1 MALNWSKAAEVGG
14 RSIRESGML
23 IGGMMLDVEK
33 LREARLEA
41 GKVRAEEREFSTAA
55 AGLTAAQ
62 KAYKAVYDNDYA
74 IYKMLEQE
82 WAKAPASGVDAV
94 NSESEAAWKADLKS
108 RMNEAWD
115 TTENSKYDFL
125 RSSGIDYKKQ
135 PDPPVITDSG
145 LIQGMELSSLVEAGL
160 GDMTKK
166 AKLMAKYQKKLEK
179 GEMLNLKD
187 NMKDVQDA
195 IIRWNEQ
202 QSINAGRGKLSGPD
216 KEALTLTRDELAAVR
231 KGIRE
236 AIREWKEEVVPP
248 APQTTGMI
256 SQVEDRAAGSPMG
269 YGAKV
274 GYDLLK
280 QGIMHGAVT
289 GPAVEGPVGRSR
301 MLDQSRTTDD
311 IEGAA
316 VERYVAQLSQKA
328 QQFWQKFLQAQEAQ
342 GETQALILL
351 GEEFQSLSQADRK
364 IIARLQPDIRSKF
377 K

>member
-1 MALNWSKAAEVGG
+1 MALNWSKAAQVGG

-41 GKVRAEEREFSTAA
+41 GKVRAEERELSTAA

-62 KAYKAVYDNDYA
+62 AAYKNVFNKEYSVFKSLSDE
-74 IYKMLEQE
+74 L
-82 WAKAPASGVDAV
+82 AKAPTGTAEIPIEGM
-94 NSESEAAWKADLKS
+94 SEWRTMTTQ

-115 TTENSKYDFL
+115 NAENAKADFL
-125 RSSGIDYKKQ
+125 RASHIDYEKQ
-135 PDPPVITDSG
+135 PDPPELTDSG

-160 GDMTKK
+160 GDMTEK

-236 AIREWKEEVVPP
+236 AIGEWKEEVVPP

-256 SQVEDRAAGSPMG
+256 SQVDQRPRGKAGLSL
-269 YGAKV
+269 
-274 GYDLLK
+274 DLLK
-280 QGIMHGAVT
+280 KGIKATLGHGAVT

-316 VERYVAQLSQKA
+316 VERYVAQLSQQA
-328 QQFWQKFLQAQEAQ
+328 QQFWQKFLQMQTDKGTTEAL
-342 GETQALILL
+342 TLL

-364 IIARLQPDIRSKF
+364 IIARLQPDIRSQLK
-377 K
+377 